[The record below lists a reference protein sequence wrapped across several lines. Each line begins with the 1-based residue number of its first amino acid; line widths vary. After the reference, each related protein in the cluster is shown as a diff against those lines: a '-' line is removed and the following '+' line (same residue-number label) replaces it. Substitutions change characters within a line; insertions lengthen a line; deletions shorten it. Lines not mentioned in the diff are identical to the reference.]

1 MDIRARNHL
10 ALALSHAAD
19 LQARVFEQT
28 LQRNYGEFSRAGRFH
43 SVMRIVRSIEL
54 MEEAIK
60 AYLATAM
67 STARKLSPHH
77 VAFVIAAVNCQRF
90 ANRLKEQIPYIVWH
104 PDGQPNPKDQ
114 SGIVAATR
122 IFDQCKSDLGVL
134 LKLAEFDFDIEQPV
148 TVAEIA
154 DNAEHERFLPGDREK
169 RLPNL
174 PEPKFQ
180 SWWRG
185 LGVRRDRMSLL
196 ELVASVRS
204 AFPDNRV
211 TRQRIRDLA
220 PGRKRG
226 PKQFG

>member
-19 LQARVFEQT
+19 LQARAFEKT

-90 ANRLKEQIPYIVWH
+90 ANRLKEQIPYIVWTN
-104 PDGQPNPKDQ
+104 GQPNPKDQ
-114 SGIVAATR
+114 AGIVAATR
-122 IFDQCKSDLGVL
+122 VFDQCKRDLGVL
-134 LKLAEFDFDIEQPV
+134 LKLAEFDFDLEKPV

-154 DNAEHERFLPGDREK
+154 VNTGLERFLPGDREK

-180 SWWRG
+180 TWWRG

-196 ELVASVRS
+196 ELVASVQT

-211 TRQRIRDLA
+211 TRQRIRDVA
-220 PGRKRG
+220 SGRKRG